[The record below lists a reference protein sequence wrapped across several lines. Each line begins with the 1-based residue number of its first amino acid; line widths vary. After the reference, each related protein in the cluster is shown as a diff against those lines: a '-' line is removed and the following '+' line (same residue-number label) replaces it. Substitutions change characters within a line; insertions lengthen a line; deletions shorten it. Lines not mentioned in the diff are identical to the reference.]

1 MAMTDTHGP
10 MVIIGA
16 GQAGFAAAEKLRDL
30 GYAGP
35 ITLIGAEPE
44 PPYQRPPLSK
54 AYLLGEMARDRLFFR
69 PAEHFLRRDVGLCLG
84 QQVQAILP
92 DEVLLNDGTR
102 LPWGKLLLATGARPR
117 RLGVDIGGDLRGI
130 LTMRDLSDADA
141 FRAGL
146 QHARRLLVIGGGY
159 VGLEAAASAR
169 KLGVEVTLVEAA
181 PRILGR
187 VACAETADWFRALHR
202 DHGVDLR
209 EGVGL
214 TRLTGKAGQLTG
226 AILSDGQTVEADL
239 AIVGIG
245 VVPNAELAK
254 DLGLTIDA
262 SLGGAISVDAHC
274 QTSMPGVYAAGDC
287 SALHFGPARIR
298 LESVGNAIDQAEV
311 AAANMLGRAMEYR
324 ARPWFW
330 SDQYDTKLQIAGL
343 ANGYDQVVQRLGA
356 QERSHWYFAGDR
368 LCAVDAINAP
378 RVFMIARRL
387 LESGMPVDPVMI
399 ADPDFELR
407 SLLSS

>member
-1 MAMTDTHGP
+1 MAMTDTPGP
-10 MVIIGA
+10 MVIVGA

-44 PPYQRPPLSK
+44 RPYQRPPLSK
-54 AYLLGEMARDRLFFR
+54 AYLLGEMTRDRLYFR
-69 PAEHFLRRDVGLCLG
+69 PVEHFARRDVDLRLG
-84 QQVQAILP
+84 QPVQAILP
-92 DEVLLNDGTR
+92 DEVLLRDGTR
-102 LPWGKLLLATGARPR
+102 LPRGRLLLATGARPR
-117 RLGVDIGGDLRGI
+117 RLPADIGGDLRGV

-141 FRAGL
+141 FRSGL
-146 QHARRLLVIGGGY
+146 QRARRLLVVDGGY

-214 TRLTGKAGQLTG
+214 TRLTGEAGQLTG

-262 SLGGAISVDAHC
+262 SLDGAISVDAHC

-330 SDQYDTKLQIAGL
+330 SDQYDIKLQIAGL
-343 ANGYDQVVQRLGA
+343 ANGYDRVVQRLGA

-378 RVFMIARRL
+378 RVFIIARRL